1 MALHNSYAVRHPV
14 RGMVVNSLLLGALL
28 LLLYGLDAPILTLEK
43 FYFFSTTTSLLSALR
58 QLAAEAEWGLF
69 VLIGLFSVVFPIAK
83 ILLLFL
89 VWNVDTA
96 QGAAHRRHLGWLA
109 TYSKW
114 SMLDVFVVALLV
126 VSVKLGAL
134 AEAHVGVGIYAF
146 AASVVLTMLLSAW
159 IGRHA
164 IDPPQDPDTLTTSE
178 E

>member
-69 VLIGLFSVVFPIAK
+69 VLIGLFSVVFPIVK